1 MDKVI
6 ILNLIAM
13 SAVILTLTISLVKRE
28 DFQNINNRIL
38 VILGIFAFFW
48 CAGYAGVELS
58 GSKETAIFFRR
69 IGLMGVHGYI
79 SVEAYF
85 AYLQTRFTKGKNGFV
100 ISLLVVPGV
109 IIAMLLSMP
118 GVVTFV
124 PSEFGYHYIAKI
136 STIRYI
142 QIIYTFL
149 IFLFSLIMAYIWWK
163 EQPVKRIRNVIIA
176 LVISESLKIV
186 GSIFDT
192 YLPMAGY
199 VSIPGSAIAVFFS
212 FILMRQLT
220 SMYNTFYISKKNL
233 SRYVYDHANST
244 VFVLDVEGNLKLIND
259 YGKYFFVINRV
270 GDLYME
276 DLFELS
282 KEEAKQLIDDLIAD
296 NDANKKIER
305 RLIVQ
310 NTREICMVNFTP
322 IKDKYGDVFCIICFV
337 NDITKT
343 AKAISELNELK
354 DTLEKEIEEKS
365 KEIEAVS
372 LHSIS
377 TIANIVDNRDEYL
390 SGHSY
395 RVSQYCEMIAKT
407 LGWDEERIENL
418 RYVALLHNI
427 GMIGISESI
436 LNKAD
441 DLTKEERMQI
451 KMHTTIGRDVLKDI
465 QSVKGASI
473 ATYYHHER
481 YDGLGY
487 PEGIKGKE
495 IPIASRIIAVADAY
509 DAMSHDRIYREKLSD
524 KQIIS
529 ELEMGKGRQFDPEI
543 TTIMLHLIAEKMVCE
558 VTNQMHVIDTVE
570 HESAK
575 LLERIMSD
583 VKRRNQSDNER
594 DYLTKLWDRR
604 GGEQR
609 IVCAMKK
616 QGGCLMVIDIDN
628 FKMINDKFGHIAG
641 DQVLKDVADS
651 LRAASE
657 GSIIMR
663 LGGDEF
669 LLFTKDIHSKEEA
682 KNVVEDIFE
691 SLREKIESERE
702 LSEVSL
708 SVGICFCT
716 PNSDYKKKVDD
727 ADRALYKVKHN
738 GKNGYM
744 FYSKDSMS

>member
-1 MDKVI
+1 MDMFI
-6 ILNLIAM
+6 ILILISMTA
-13 SAVILTLTISLVKRE
+13 IIFTLTITFIRRE
-28 DFQNINNRIL
+28 DLQIKNNQLL
-38 VILGIFAFFW
+38 VLLGIFALLW
-48 CAGYAGVELS
+48 CGGYTGVEIS
-58 GSKETAIFFRR
+58 SSEEMAILFRR

-85 AYLQTRFTKGKNGFV
+85 VFLQTKFGKKKNMSIIFCLV
-100 ISLLVVPGV
+100 IPAVVV
-109 IIAMLLSMP
+109 SILLSMP
-118 GVVTFV
+118 RVVTFF
-124 PSEFGYHYIAKI
+124 PGEYGYHYITKF
-136 STIRYI
+136 SMIRLIQAIYI
-142 QIIYTFL
+142 FL
-149 IFLFSLIMAYIWWK
+149 IFTFSLLMAYEWWR
-163 EQPVKRIRNVIIA
+163 EQATKRIRNVIFV

-186 GSIFDT
+186 GTIFDT

-199 VSIPGSAIAVFFS
+199 ESIPGSAIAVFFS
-212 FILMRQLT
+212 FLLMNHLT
-220 SMYNTFYISKKNL
+220 TAYSTFYISKGNL
-233 SRYVYDHANST
+233 SKYIYDHANST
-244 VFVLDVEGNLKLIND
+244 VFVLNGNGKLEMIND
-259 YGKYFFVINRV
+259 YGKNFFMIDRMI
-270 GDLYME
+270 DLHIE
-276 DLFELS
+276 DLFEIT
-282 KEEAKQLIDDLIAD
+282 IDD
-296 NDANKKIER
+296 ANLLLKKLMDKDRVHDEVEC
-305 RLIVQ
+305 RLISQ
-310 NTREICMVNFTP
+310 NTRDICLLNFTP
-322 IKDKYGDVFCIICFV
+322 IKDKYEEVFCIICFV
-337 NDITKT
+337 NDITKMT
-343 AKAISELNELK
+343 RAINELNELK
-354 DTLEKEIEEKS
+354 ENLEKEIEEKS

-395 RVSQYCEMIAKT
+395 RVAQYCEMIAKT

-418 RYVALLHNI
+418 RYIALLHNI

-451 KMHTTIGRDVLKDI
+451 KMHTTIGRDILKDI
-465 QSVKGASI
+465 RTVKGASI

-495 IPIASRIIAVADAY
+495 IPIVSRIIAVADAY
-509 DAMSHDRIYREKLSD
+509 DAMSHDRIYREKLSA

-558 VTNQMHVIDTVE
+558 VTNQMHVTDTVE

-583 VKRRNQSDNER
+583 VNRRNQSDNER

-628 FKMINDKFGHIAG
+628 FKKINDKFGHIAG
-641 DQVLKDVADS
+641 DQVLKHVADS
-651 LRAASE
+651 LKANSDGA
-657 GSIIMR
+657 IIMR

-669 LLFTKDIHSKEEA
+669 LLFSKDIHSKEEA
-682 KNVVEDIFE
+682 KNVVEDI
-691 SLREKIESERE
+691 LPYLK
-702 LSEVSL
+702 
-708 SVGICFCT
+708 
-716 PNSDYKKKVDD
+716 
-727 ADRALYKVKHN
+727 
-738 GKNGYM
+738 
-744 FYSKDSMS
+744 